1 MLQMAV
7 LPGPAPQKS
16 YDPGST
22 TNLPPFRN
30 GFLAQVKESTAGED
44 GRKDGA
50 AAQENLWI
58 ER

>member
-1 MLQMAV
+1 MAV

-22 TNLPPFRN
+22 TNPPPFRN

-44 GRKDGA
+44 GRKNGA
-50 AAQENLWI
+50 AAQENQWI